1 MGAVTE
7 VVFAKA
13 FRRHVDCPDER
24 IATDVTEDEM
34 TVGAVLD
41 AYFELHPA
49 VRSYVVDDLGAVRK
63 HVAVF
68 VDGDLV
74 TDRAGLTDR
83 VTPTSTVHVFQALS
97 GG

>member
-1 MGAVTE
+1 MIE
-7 VVFAKA
+7 IVFAKA

-24 IATDVTEDEM
+24 VAVGTPDGPSSLGDVLST
-34 TVGAVLD
+34 
-41 AYFELHPA
+41 YFELHPP
-49 VRSYVVDDLGAVRK
+49 VRSYVLDDVGAVRK

-68 VDGDLV
+68 VDGDLI
-74 TDRAGLTDR
+74 TDRVGLTDQ